1 MAQVTPRYGQMDAS
15 ISQSETVEQ
24 VSGAPRREGRSPSTP
39 RLCDQGA
46 FACNPNHKLY
56 ARWQPCALL
65 PLLLITWGLML
76 AMLSAHPVRE
86 DEALYAAWALKIAHG
101 DFWLLGIPVDKPPL
115 YLWLLAVWQLLGGD
129 SAPALRLL
137 NVSLS
142 LLNAAL
148 LVSLAHRLTGWRTAW
163 LALAVY
169 ASAPF
174 AILFAP
180 TLYTDVL
187 LTTSFLA
194 ACLAAVNRRWGWLGF
209 WLGVGLATKQQA
221 LLLAP
226 LPLLLAWLNPRQHS
240 FTYAAR
246 GLAGLSLPIAA
257 IWAWDAR
264 RLALT
269 PPGGPPD
276 VWTQSAVSYGGLT
289 LAPLATWLP
298 RLHEWLAVAQYLAPG
313 WALCGLLLLGMGLAC
328 RAAWQRR
335 KRHRLPAPAVWQILM
350 LGFALIYL
358 AAQVVV
364 SFQVWDRY
372 LLPLAPLAAIFIAVA
387 LRWLWRRVGFVI
399 VVLTLLLLPGP
410 AWRAAHGGYPIGS
423 DHGAYDGIEE
433 AAAVVRQELP
443 DNPFGV
449 LYHHE
454 LGWHWQYYLAA
465 AHFQRVYYPTPA
477 YLAADAA
484 GPATYTR
491 LVVIPTWRW
500 DAELTA
506 ALAAH
511 GLRMHWLHTTYR
523 PDGSPSFLI
532 YRIESVSGL

>member
-1 MAQVTPRYGQMDAS
+1 MAQVTPRYGQMGQS
-15 ISQSETVEQ
+15 ISQVETVEQ
-24 VSGAPRREGRSPSTP
+24 VSGVPSSSDRPPSARRLRMNEAVCL
-39 RLCDQGA
+39 RLKSGV
-46 FACNPNHKLY
+46 Y
-56 ARWQPCALL
+56 ARWQPTLL
-65 PLLLITWGLML
+65 PLLLTAWGLML
-76 AMLSAHPVRE
+76 SPLSAHPMRE

-101 DFWLLGIPVDKPPL
+101 DFWLLGVPVDKPPL
-115 YLWLLAVWQLLGGD
+115 YLWLLTVWQSLVGA

-137 NVSLS
+137 NISLS

-148 LVSLAHRLTGWRTAW
+148 LVSLAHRLTGRRTAW

-187 LTTSFLA
+187 LTTILLA
-194 ACLAAVNRRWGWLGF
+194 ACLAAVHQRWGWLGF
-209 WLGVGLATKQQA
+209 CLGLSLATKQQA
-221 LLLAP
+221 LLMAP
-226 LPLLLAWLNPRQHS
+226 LPMLLAWLTSRQPDW
-240 FTYAAR
+240 TRAAR
-246 GLAGLSLPIAA
+246 GLAGLSLPIVMVG
-257 IWAWDAR
+257 AWDAR

-276 VWTQSAVSYGGLT
+276 VWTQSAVSYGGLS

-298 RLHEWLAVAQYLAPG
+298 RVHEWLAVAQYLAPG
-313 WALCGLLLLGMGLAC
+313 WALRGLLLLGMGLAC

-335 KRHRLPAPAVWQILM
+335 QRQRLSSQPPWQLLM

-372 LLPLAPLAAIFIAVA
+372 LLPLAPLAAVFSAIA
-387 LRWLWRRVGFVI
+387 LRWLWRRMGLV
-399 VVLTLLLLPGP
+399 VVLLVLLLLPGP
-410 AWRAAHGGYPIGS
+410 AWRAADGGYPIGS

-433 AAAVVRQELP
+433 AAAVVRQALP
-443 DNPFGV
+443 DNSYGV

-465 AHFQRVYYPTPA
+465 AHFQQVYYPTPA
-477 YLAADAA
+477 FLAADAA

-491 LVVIPTWRW
+491 LVVIPAWRW
-500 DAELTA
+500 DDELTA

-511 GLRMHWLHTTYR
+511 RLRLHWLHTTYR

-532 YRIESVSGL
+532 YRIEPISGL